1 MTNLLVC
8 LVNYVKSFHVFSF
21 REKKEA
27 NIHKFKNKK
36 KVIKHIEVAFEL
48 FNETYIYYNLYV
60 KKLSLR
66 CGKSFLGT

>member
-1 MTNLLVC
+1 MCFLLE
-8 LVNYVKSFHVFSF
+8 
-21 REKKEA
+21 RKKEA